1 MSESFAELFEESLQ
15 ELEMAPGAI
24 VTGTVIAID
33 NDFVVVNAG
42 LKSEGVIPKHQFLN
56 EQGELTIAEG
66 DEVKVALE
74 SLEDGFGSTLLSRDK
89 AKRAEAWAELEKA
102 FEADEIV
109 KGHITG
115 KVRGGF
121 TVNVN
126 SINAFLPGS
135 LVDVRPLRD
144 TSHLESQ
151 ELDLKLVKLDAK
163 RNNIVVSR
171 RAVLEAAYSEER
183 EKLLATMKEGSVVKG
198 IVKNITDYGAFID
211 LGGIDG
217 LLHITDIAWKR
228 VKHPSE
234 VLSVGQEL
242 DVKVLRYDKERSR
255 VSLGIKQLTDDPWTQ
270 LIKNFN
276 VGTKTTARVTNLTEY
291 GCFAEIESGIEGLI
305 HVSEMDWTNKNVHPS
320 KVVQVGDEIEVMLL
334 DIDQERRRISLGM
347 KQCKPNPWEEF
358 AAQHG
363 KGEKLSGKIRSI
375 TDFGVFVGLDGGIDG
390 LVHLSDLSWE
400 ESGEAAVKSFKK
412 GDEITTVVLSVDPER
427 ERIALG
433 VKQLDSDPFSD
444 FVAQTGKGKTVK
456 GVISEVT
463 DKSASVTLAEGVEA
477 SLRIGDASRERIE
490 SLNALYKAGDEIEA
504 VIANV
509 DRRNRA
515 ISLSVKQLEI
525 AQEKKVLDQISQ
537 QPDVELSG
545 PTTIGDLIKAQ
556 LEKGDSK

>member
-33 NDFVVVNAG
+33 NDYVVVNAG
-42 LKSEGVIPKHQFLN
+42 LKSEGVIPKSQFLD

-74 SLEDGFGSTLLSRDK
+74 ALEDGFGSTLLSREK
-89 AKRAEAWAELEKA
+89 AKRAEAWIELEKA

-151 ELDLKLVKLDAK
+151 ELELKLVKLDAK

-183 EKLLATMKEGSVVKG
+183 EKLLANMKEGAVIKG

-234 VLSVGQEL
+234 ALSVGQEM
-242 DVKVLRYDKERSR
+242 DVKVLRFDKERSR
-255 VSLGIKQLTDDPWTQ
+255 VSLGLKQLTDDPWTQ
-270 LIKNFN
+270 LISNYS
-276 VGTKTTARVTNLTEY
+276 VGSKAKARVTNLTDY
-291 GCFAEIESGIEGLI
+291 GCFAEIENGIEGLI

-320 KVVQVGDEIEVMLL
+320 KVVQIGEEIEVMLL

-347 KQCKPNPWEEF
+347 KQCKPNPWQEF
-358 AAQHG
+358 SSKYK
-363 KGEKLSGKIRSI
+363 KGDQLTGKIRSI
-375 TDFGVFVGLDGGIDG
+375 TDFGVFIGMDGGIDG
-390 LVHLSDLSWE
+390 LVHLSDLSWDE
-400 ESGEAAVKSFKK
+400 PGEAAVKSYKK
-412 GDEITTVVLSVDPER
+412 GDEVTAVVLSVDSER

-433 VKQLDSDPFSD
+433 IKQLDSDPFAEYASSNS
-444 FVAQTGKGKTVK
+444 KGSVVK
-456 GVISEVT
+456 GTVSALT
-463 DKSASVTLAEGVEA
+463 DKAVSVTVAEGVEA
-477 SLRIGDASRERIE
+477 SLRIADAARERID
-490 SLNALYKAGDEIEA
+490 SLSDLYKVGDEIEA
-504 VIANV
+504 IISNV
-509 DRRNRA
+509 DRRNRLIA
-515 ISLSVKQLEI
+515 LSVKQLEI
-525 AQEKKVLDQISQ
+525 EQEKQAMNQISQ
-537 QPDVELSG
+537 QSDVELSG

-556 LEKGDSK
+556 LQKDDKQ

>member
-1 MSESFAELFEESLQ
+1 
-15 ELEMAPGAI
+15 
-24 VTGTVIAID
+24 
-33 NDFVVVNAG
+33 
-42 LKSEGVIPKHQFLN
+42 
-56 EQGELTIAEG
+56 
-66 DEVKVALE
+66 
-74 SLEDGFGSTLLSRDK
+74 
-89 AKRAEAWAELEKA
+89 
-102 FEADEIV
+102 
-109 KGHITG
+109 
-115 KVRGGF
+115 
-121 TVNVN
+121 
-126 SINAFLPGS
+126 
-135 LVDVRPLRD
+135 
-144 TSHLESQ
+144 
-151 ELDLKLVKLDAK
+151 
-163 RNNIVVSR
+163 
-171 RAVLEAAYSEER
+171 
-183 EKLLATMKEGSVVKG
+183 
-198 IVKNITDYGAFID
+198 
-211 LGGIDG
+211 
-217 LLHITDIAWKR
+217 
-228 VKHPSE
+228 
-234 VLSVGQEL
+234 
-242 DVKVLRYDKERSR
+242 
-255 VSLGIKQLTDDPWTQ
+255 